1 MDHGPRRSASVGRGA
16 AAFVLACLVVAAI
29 VVAVV
34 LQHRTA
40 PKTALGPFPTAAPAP
55 GTPIFEP
62 SVATRM
68 SLDASPLGVSPD
80 GFARWLVRV
89 RFASADGA
97 ATHLVSGG
105 DIAFTP
111 TRGSAQWQTRL
122 RYDGPAAIVSATVDG
137 PLGITARA
145 NGPLS
150 LAAARATTNTRYWS
164 GPRASAAALGPHLV
178 QIGWFPAA
186 LSTVHVT
193 RTDELGVRRLVLVPP
208 PSSTFRDTSVE
219 PGARERYDVAI
230 TGRAPSSFSVHV
242 PAEPAHA
249 PLSSLAGKAMWLSFS
264 PSPNDANSY
273 RKLAAGAIVARASA
287 SGIRTIELRT
297 AYGPFSEITPA
308 ARPWV
313 DALIDAAAMHGIAVV
328 AWTVPRGSDYDDL
341 ARSVAA
347 AFYRTPHGKGFAA
360 LAVDLERGSD
370 FLGDGPAGYEAIA
383 AYALRLREAL
393 GTEYPL
399 IATVEDPY
407 LGHLGGSDYPYAAV
421 AENVDVLQPMAYWR
435 MMSARANSPEAVRRI
450 VRESYAATLLVA
462 HRAIAI
468 DIGGQTAGD
477 GPRGAPPPDEIAAAV
492 RAARDAGALGVTF
505 FDWNGT
511 SDAQWAALAR
521 TPWGEPPLP

>member
-1 MDHGPRRSASVGRGA
+1 MDHGPRRSGSIRRGA
-16 AAFVLACLVVAAI
+16 TAFVLACVAAAAI

-34 LQHRTA
+34 LEHRTA
-40 PKTALGPFPTAAPAP
+40 PKSALGPLPAAAPAP
-55 GTPIFEP
+55 GAPLFEP

-68 SLDASPLGVSPD
+68 SLVASPLGVSPD

-89 RFASADGA
+89 RFAGADGA
-97 ATHLVSGG
+97 ATRLVSGG

-111 TRGSAQWQTRL
+111 THGSAQWQTRL
-122 RYDGPAAIVSATVDG
+122 RYDGPAAIVSTTVDG

-145 NGPLS
+145 NPPLS
-150 LAAARATTNTRYWS
+150 LAATRATTNTRYWS
-164 GPRASAAALGPHLV
+164 GARASAAALGPHLV

-186 LSTVHVT
+186 LATVHVT
-193 RTDELGVRRLVLVPP
+193 CTDERGARRLVLVPP
-208 PSSTFRDTSVE
+208 PSSTFRDGSVE
-219 PGARERYDVAI
+219 PGARERYDVSIA
-230 TGRAPSSFSVHV
+230 GRAPSHFSVRV

-249 PLSSLAGKAMWLSFS
+249 PLSALAGKAMWLSFS
-264 PSPNDANSY
+264 PSPTDENNY
-273 RKLAAGAIVARASA
+273 RKLAAAAIVTRASA
-287 SGIRTIELRT
+287 SGIRAIELRT

-308 ARPWV
+308 ARPSV
-313 DALIDAAAMHGIAVV
+313 DALIDAAAARGITVV

-347 AFYRTPHGKGFAA
+347 AYYRTPRGNGFAA

-393 GTEYPL
+393 GPEYPL

-407 LGHLGGSDYPYAAV
+407 LGHLSGSDYPYAAV
-421 AENVDVLQPMAYWR
+421 AAKVDVLQPMAYWR
-435 MMSARANSPEAVRRI
+435 MMSARANSPEAVGRI

-462 HRAIAI
+462 HRTIAI
-468 DIGGQTAGD
+468 DIGGQTAGE
-477 GPRGAPPPDEIAAAV
+477 GPRGAPPPGEVAAAV

-505 FDWNGT
+505 FDWGGT

-521 TPWGEPPLP
+521 TPWGEPSSP